1 MAKGSTAA
9 QDSQSLERVQKG
21 GWKHVK
27 IALSGNQTACK
38 PGCAILLLPE
48 TDLVSVSFQRKSR
61 NGLPPHNQPGSIVI
75 QSRILPFERDRY
87 FQRRFK

>member
-21 GWKHVK
+21 GWKHLK
-27 IALSGNQTACK
+27 IAFSGNQTACK

-48 TDLVSVSFQRKSR
+48 TDLVSVSCQRKNR
-61 NGLPPHNQPGSIVI
+61 NGLVAHKQVGSFFF
-75 QSRILPFERDRY
+75 QRGILSFERDRY